1 MTELQ
6 AEITTGTPAT
16 LTTLLKASTP
26 TRGSACESSTAAC
39 TLMPPY
45 FLERLMSSTLIRAAF
60 TWSNPKAALLPVMG
74 RTRPNLYVADFSAP
88 DAQAGELS
96 EDRPAP
102 APSKALPPSF
112 RASRRL
118 TCFLNRSSL
127 LSVRL
132 IAISFFFAN
141 RFPTAVDF
149 PSILLRP
156 SPAERAG
163 RRLRSSHPPPATA
176 AAQLAPGAPPMARSR
191 A

>member
-6 AEITTGTPAT
+6 AEITTGAPAT

-26 TRGSACESSTAAC
+26 TRGSACESSVAAC

-74 RTRPNLYVADFSAP
+74 RTRPNLYVADFSAS
-88 DAQAGELS
+88 DAQVGALS

-102 APSKALPPSF
+102 APSRVPPPSF

-118 TCFLNRSSL
+118 TCFLNRSCQ

-132 IAISFFFAN
+132 TAISFFFSSSPL
-141 RFPTAVDF
+141 RTGFLP
-149 PSILLRP
+149 PSSLHRYSSIHLLQNALG
-156 SPAERAG
+156 S
-163 RRLRSSHPPPATA
+163 
-176 AAQLAPGAPPMARSR
+176 
-191 A
+191 